1 MDEHVTPTV
10 LVVDDERAITDAY
23 ADWLREDYDVR
34 TAYSGTEALERY
46 DEDVDV
52 VLLDRRMP
60 DLSGREVLA
69 EIADQGDRCWVAL
82 VSAVE
87 PDFDILEMG
96 FDTYIVKPVSDPEE
110 LRETVEMLL
119 RRSEYDERIQDFLS
133 LASKKATLEAK
144 KSQAKLDGSDE
155 YADLEARMLELR
167 ESLSDAATALDD
179 EDLRAELQGHKS

>member
-1 MDEHVTPTV
+1 MAENAPPTV

-23 ADWLREDYDVR
+23 ANWLREDYDVR
-34 TAYSGTEALERY
+34 TAYSGTEALERL
-46 DEDVDV
+46 DESVDV

-69 EIADQGDRCWVAL
+69 EITDRGLNCRVAL

-96 FDTYIVKPVSDPEE
+96 FDTYIVKPVSDPSE
-110 LRETVEMLL
+110 LRETVETLL
-119 RRSEYDERIQDFLS
+119 RRSEYDERIQEFLS

-144 KSQAKLDGSDE
+144 KGRTELDDSEE
-155 YADLEARMLELR
+155 YADLEARLLELR
-167 ESLSDAATALDD
+167 GVLSEAATALDD
-179 EDLRAELQGHKS
+179 EDLRAELRNPES